1 LNFLIGHNSFKGK
14 DILRNIC
21 TGVTADASVNF
32 DHAVKVGKD
41 VLVSITG
48 MQVRDFKFS
57 KKQQTVVMDVKTSV
71 KVNGDRESFQA
82 DVQLLFHLIVT
93 AVYEHRDCEDFKL
106 QSASHIE
113 LGTPPPFLSCPYS
126 FKS

>member
-1 LNFLIGHNSFKGK
+1 MNFLIGHNSFKGK

-21 TGVTADASVNF
+21 TGDTADASVNF
-32 DHAVKVGKD
+32 YHAVKVGKNI
-41 VLVSITG
+41 LVSITG

-82 DVQLLFHLIVT
+82 DVQLLFQLIVT
-93 AVYEHRDCEDFKL
+93 AVYR
-106 QSASHIE
+106 
-113 LGTPPPFLSCPYS
+113 TW
-126 FKS
+126 